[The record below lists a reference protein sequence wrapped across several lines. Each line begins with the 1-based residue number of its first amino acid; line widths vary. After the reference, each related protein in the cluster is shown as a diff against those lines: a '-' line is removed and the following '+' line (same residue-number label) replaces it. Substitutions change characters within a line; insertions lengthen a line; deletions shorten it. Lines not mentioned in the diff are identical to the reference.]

1 MSTAPA
7 KPKPKSRK
15 KPARAE
21 LQARY
26 GLISQSH
33 VHYSTRIDK
42 PRGLGRHRESEFYIQ
57 LFGNFF
63 DALNGTYA
71 FQISLTVDRWR
82 QPDDP
87 DLDSVGGI
95 IQIKHVV
102 RAIVNVDEKT
112 LIALLPLAAANSLRT
127 LYLCH
132 DAPQR
137 GGAKI
142 ISFTLNTDPDEA
154 VK

>member
-42 PRGLGRHRESEFYIQ
+42 PRGLGRHRESEFHIQ

-71 FQISLTVDRWR
+71 FEISLSIDRWSNTNG
-82 QPDDP
+82 QIPD
-87 DLDSVGGI
+87 SIGSI

-102 RAIVNVDEKT
+102 QAVVHVDEKAFM
-112 LIALLPLAAANSLRT
+112 ALLPLAAANSLRT

-132 DAPQR
+132 DTPKR